1 MKPKIIK
8 NETDY
13 ESALAY
19 LETLMDALPGTPEEE
34 DLELFAVLIEK
45 YEQKHFPIG
54 LPDPVEAIK
63 FRMEQQGLSRKDLIP
78 YIGSQS
84 KVSEVLNGKRPLS
97 KSMIRALHE
106 ELGIPAEV
114 LLQEPGRQIKPCEFN
129 PKDYPFKEMVKAGY
143 FPGVIS
149 LAKAKGQAEELLER
163 LLSPLKTSQIQRVYC
178 RNSTLIPPAYQLQKS
193 PINVS
198 VAERQ
203 ENYGVAEENQIAL
216 RQINENALIAW
227 QARVLQISEEQKLP
241 AFSNDQITET
251 YLRNIV
257 KLSVFPNGPILAQ
270 KVLHTNGIHFV
281 VLQHLPQTY
290 LDGACF
296 KAPSGRP
303 VIGMTIRQ
311 DRLDNF
317 WFTLLHELS
326 HVFLHLVNND
336 YAFFDDTEYGIS
348 HPCNPQEIEANG
360 LCIDLLIPKAIWKKE
375 KEKLINTRD
384 DNLIKAFANRVG
396 ISPAIVAGRIRWETG
411 DYALFTQLVGNRTV
425 RKLFSSQ
432 D

>member
-8 NETDY
+8 SDADY
-13 ESALAY
+13 RSALAH
-19 LETLMDALPGTPEEE
+19 LDTLMTADPGSPEEE
-34 DLELFAVLIEK
+34 ELELFSILIEK
-45 YEQKHFPIG
+45 YEDEHFPIG
-54 LPDPVEAIK
+54 LPDPIAAIQ
-63 FRMEQQGLSRKDLIP
+63 FRMEQQRLTRKDLIP

-97 KSMIRALHE
+97 LSMIRALHE
-106 ELGIPAEV
+106 GLEIPAEV

-129 PKDYPFKEMVKAGY
+129 SKDYPFKEMVKTGY

-163 LLSPLKTSQIQRVYC
+163 LLSPLKTSPTQRVYC
-178 RNSTLIPPAYQLQKS
+178 RNSTLIQTTYQLQKS
-193 PINVS
+193 AISLS

-216 RQINENALIAW
+216 RQINENALVAW
-227 QARVLQISEEQKLP
+227 QARVLQISEKQKLP

-251 YLRNIV
+251 FLRNIV

-270 KVLHTNGIHFV
+270 KVLHTSGIHFV

-311 DRLDNF
+311 DRSDNF

-326 HVFLHLVNND
+326 HVVLHLGNND

-348 HPCNPQEIEANG
+348 HSCNPQEIEAND
-360 LCIDLLIPKAIWKKE
+360 LCIDLLIPKTIWK

-384 DNLIKAFANRVG
+384 ENLIKAFANRVG
-396 ISPAIVAGRIRWETG
+396 VSPAIVAGRIRWETG
-411 DYALFTQLVGNRTV
+411 DYTLFTQLVGNRTV
-425 RKLFSSQ
+425 KKLFSSQ